1 MSARTYTRAKAGYD
15 DAHELELA
23 HTIMGAI
30 AKASVV
36 SDCSAMVLRTGE
48 MANAL
53 LRVLAVTLA
62 LSPAVRS
69 PTALRTTVDELAK
82 RLRRLA
88 HEASEDPDFRDST
101 RSFLRDS
108 DVEGHA

>member
-23 HTIMGAI
+23 RAIMAAI
-30 AKASVV
+30 AKTSMVTDAN
-36 SDCSAMVLRTGE
+36 AMVLRTGE
-48 MANAL
+48 MINAL

-62 LSPAVRS
+62 LSPYARS
-69 PTALRTTVDELAK
+69 PTALRTATDELAK

-88 HEASEDPDFRDST
+88 REALEDPDFRDST
-101 RSFLRDS
+101 KTFFRDS
-108 DVEGHA
+108 DVGGHA